1 MLYCYNKRMATQL
14 PSATLSDLIG
24 MPSDR
29 AVLIGAVREGLS
41 YTLFEDL
48 AEALE
53 LAHKDLATLLGI
65 ATRTLNTRKHTGRF
79 TPQESD
85 HLLRIARTYARAL
98 DFFGTPQQARAW
110 LKRPAFAFGEETPLS
125 RLDTELGAEGVVTLL
140 GQLEHGVLP

>member
-1 MLYCYNKRMATQL
+1 MLYCYNKDMATQL

-65 ATRTLNTRKHTGRF
+65 ATRTLVRDGKGTVLTTATVTN
-79 TPQESD
+79 
-85 HLLRIARTYARAL
+85 IAL
-98 DFFGTPQQARAW
+98 DAKLDPASFSFEVPEGATVTDMSTPSQDTGSST
-110 LKRPAFAFGEETPLS
+110 GENTPS
-125 RLDTELGAEGVVTLL
+125 EG
-140 GQLEHGVLP
+140 GNADR